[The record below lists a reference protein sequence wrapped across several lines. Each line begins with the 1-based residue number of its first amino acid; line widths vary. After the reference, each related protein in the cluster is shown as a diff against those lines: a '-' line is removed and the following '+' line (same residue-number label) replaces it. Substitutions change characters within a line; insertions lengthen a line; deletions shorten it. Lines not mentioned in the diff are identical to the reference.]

1 MGQAN
6 ENPMKRRN
14 AFTLVELLVAI
25 TIFVIL
31 TVLTLGAF
39 NLNIGSERV
48 RSASRQIQAM
58 LEGAKTRA
66 YKFQKPVGVRFLLG
80 DSFLD
85 TKSPVE
91 ITGMM
96 YVTGQSNPADGASYE
111 TGFLRYVDLD
121 GDATNGSVI
130 EGIQFA
136 KWYAGNNPSIE
147 WEQLFSRGNLI
158 AGVKIRIPA
167 KTGKWYRVASDEFM
181 PDLPGSHNDNNPDE
195 SDETDDW
202 YDFTTMRL
210 TEALLDVNNWGL
222 TQAGFGDNK
231 SKTVPYELDLSTV
244 MGPMSGEDPVSL
256 PNGIVV
262 DLKSSK
268 VPSNWNVSR
277 WRPGVTYSVGDW
289 VVGNSNAGVRVFR
302 ADNAGDTHTD
312 MNNEPAWPSAV
323 NSIVVGT
330 GTPPITWRCY
340 ELPRFDIVFTPQ
352 GTVMGSVV
360 AEGLL
365 HLTLAETRDTHAI
378 FENDQTTSPVGQT
391 TIGVPVWDLRDHNG
405 DGEMPEHIGSFRVI
419 TVFPASGSV
428 NVSPIDQSDTDNNGF
443 ADSIFRYAIE
453 GSTAK

>member
-1 MGQAN
+1 MGQLN

-48 RSASRQIQAM
+48 RSASRQVQAM

-66 YKFQKPVGVRFLLG
+66 FKDRNPVGVRFLLNENFPG
-80 DSFLD
+80 
-85 TKSPVE
+85 E

-96 YVTGQSNPADGASYE
+96 YIEGQANLAGGSFE
-111 TGFLRYVDLD
+111 TGSLHLVDLVLD
-121 GDATNGSVI
+121 GDSNDGMVDQGIKYAVI
-130 EGIQFA
+130 QGTTSLSWKEMKSIGQIQ
-136 KWYAGNNPSIE
+136 
-147 WEQLFSRGNLI
+147 
-158 AGVKIRIPA
+158 AGVRIRIPA
-167 KTGKWYRVASDEFM
+167 KTGKWYTVSSNRFLTDT
-181 PDLPGSHNDNNPDE
+181 NE
-195 SDETDDW
+195 SI
-202 YDFTTMRL
+202 MRL
-210 TEALLDVNNWGL
+210 TEDYVGSANWVL
-222 TQAGFGDNK
+222 SNATFAEK
-231 SKTVPYELDLSTV
+231 SVTYELDLSMV
-244 MGPMSGEDPVSL
+244 MGAMPGEDPVEL
-256 PNGIVV
+256 PNGIVI

-268 VPSNWNVSR
+268 VPSNWNVTR
-277 WRPGVTYSVGDW
+277 WRPSKLYAVGNW
-289 VVGNSNAGVRVFR
+289 VVGNSNAGLR
-302 ADNAGDTHTD
+302 AYRAENAGTSAANL
-312 MNNEPAWPSAV
+312 NNEPTWPSAV
-323 NSIVVGT
+323 NNTVIDNG
-330 GTPPITWRCY
+330 ITWRCF
-340 ELPRFDIVFTPQ
+340 EVPRFDIVFTPQ

-378 FENDQTTSPVGQT
+378 FENDPTASGGT

-405 DGEMPEHIGSFRVI
+405 DNEAPEHIGSFRVI

-428 NVSPIDQSDTDNNGF
+428 NVSPIDQTDSDNNEF